1 MKYVLLLLSL
11 LLFVGGLMASERV
24 RSVISFEPNSAQ
36 LTASAKAELD
46 SIKAMGGRKVLEKI
60 DIVALG
66 NPGDRSFHSLKL
78 SRDRTLEV
86 YNYLTGSIP
95 DEGDYELR
103 YMEPLS
109 PASAGVEAADAVLI
123 NAYFIRRDA
132 PELDDPAREL
142 FPEEFGLEVP
152 SSFASGRQV
161 ETRKPRKEKV
171 EWSET
176 KRTGQTFVLDNIFFL
191 GNSARY
197 TADSEETLQEV
208 VDYLKANPHYDIKLI
223 GHVNGRMGRGYLK
236 KAARHNPER
245 KAYKN
250 GTHLSLARAES
261 VRNFLVKQGVDRDR
275 ITCVGRGGKDRLYKK
290 PQNDSENSAN
300 RRIEIVLID

>member
-1 MKYVLLLLSL
+1 MKYFLMLLAL
-11 LLFVGGLMASERV
+11 LLFLGSSMASDRV

-36 LTASAKAELD
+36 LTASARAELD
-46 SIKAMGGRKVLEKI
+46 TIKALGNDKVMEKI
-60 DIVALG
+60 DIIALG
-66 NPGDRSFHSLKL
+66 NPGDRSFHTLKL
-78 SRDRTLEV
+78 SRDRTMEV
-86 YNYLTGSIP
+86 YNYLTGSLP

-103 YMEPLS
+103 YFDPVS

-132 PELDDPAREL
+132 PELDDPARVL
-142 FPEEFGLEVP
+142 FPEEFGAKMP
-152 SSFASGRQV
+152 SSFTSGRQA

-197 TADSEETLQEV
+197 TANSEETLQEV
-208 VDYLKANPHYDIKLI
+208 VDYLKENPQFDIKLV
-223 GHVNGRMGRGYLK
+223 GHVNGKMGRGYLK
-236 KAARHNPER
+236 KASRHNPER

-261 VRNFLVKQGVDRDR
+261 VRNFLVRQGIERDR
-275 ITCVGRGGKDRLYKK
+275 ITCVGRGGKDKLYKK
-290 PQNDSENSAN
+290 PKNDAENSAN